1 MFVTSP
7 PDAQVV
13 QDCLDPPTYFPFTYH
28 ITVLIFNVSILSNMA
43 GCPTCSGGGMVVG
56 PGGDVSIRDA
66 VITNNSAGLL
76 GGGIFLGD
84 VSLVPSTCRTTM
96 TGGFALQCQGDGAA
110 ATAVALVTE

>member
-1 MFVTSP
+1 
-7 PDAQVV
+7 
-13 QDCLDPPTYFPFTYH
+13 
-28 ITVLIFNVSILSNMA
+28 MA